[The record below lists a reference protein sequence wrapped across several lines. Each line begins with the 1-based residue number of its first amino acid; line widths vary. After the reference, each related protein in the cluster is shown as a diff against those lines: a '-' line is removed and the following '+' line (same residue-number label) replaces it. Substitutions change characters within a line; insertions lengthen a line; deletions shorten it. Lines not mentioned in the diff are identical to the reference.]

1 MDEVFLY
8 FYLSFLFFLS
18 FFVFL
23 FCVPDGVFGY
33 TCTNL
38 SLPLSVL
45 EMWYINCTTH
55 KHTCPKHRTFMRHF
69 PSRPLYVA
77 DYFPI
82 SHSSVG
88 FELALAARC
97 AARCRVTVARIAV
110 LANRLLTIIADLFNR
125 LLLTR
130 LSRRG
135 VAHDGGAAMM
145 ARWARNCLDGASAPF
160 VLVRDVLQKLYSLVH
175 CFVALFSNSRRE
187 STP

>member
-1 MDEVFLY
+1 
-8 FYLSFLFFLS
+8 
-18 FFVFL
+18 
-23 FCVPDGVFGY
+23 
-33 TCTNL
+33 
-38 SLPLSVL
+38 
-45 EMWYINCTTH
+45 
-55 KHTCPKHRTFMRHF
+55 MRHF
-69 PSRPLYVA
+69 PTRPLYVA

-97 AARCRVTVARIAV
+97 ANRCRVTVARIAV